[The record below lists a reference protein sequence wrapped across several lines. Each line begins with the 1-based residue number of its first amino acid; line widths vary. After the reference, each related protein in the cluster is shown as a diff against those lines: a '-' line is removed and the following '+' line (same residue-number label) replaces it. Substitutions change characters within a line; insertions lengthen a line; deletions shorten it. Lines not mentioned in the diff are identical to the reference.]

1 MKKESDSMVTE
12 KGTGK
17 REGWNAE
24 DPGEQLSDEDETEVA
39 WLLRRWD
46 EPRGNVDTRHKGG
59 LVVTSIT
66 RSLLCFSLLLFSGCA
81 LGKLHDP
88 ISIWEQSSSTVA
100 DNRKDERWRM
110 VEEQLRTRG
119 IQNGAVLRAMA
130 KLPRHRFVP
139 AAVAHLAYRDH
150 PLPIGLDQTISQP
163 FIVAYMTEAAD
174 ISPKEKV
181 LEIGTGSG
189 YQAAVLGELAREVY
203 TIEIIPELGERAR
216 QTLDEL
222 SYKNVHVKIGNGYEG
237 WAEHAPYDAIIVTAA
252 PDAVPQAL
260 IDQLAVNGQM
270 IIPVGTTN
278 QEIMMIRKTRKGVIK
293 RRTIPVRFVPMT
305 GKPSQ

>member
-1 MKKESDSMVTE
+1 
-12 KGTGK
+12 
-17 REGWNAE
+17 
-24 DPGEQLSDEDETEVA
+24 
-39 WLLRRWD
+39 
-46 EPRGNVDTRHKGG
+46 
-59 LVVTSIT
+59 VVTAIT
-66 RSLLCFSLLLFSGCA
+66 HSLLCFSLLIFPGCA
-81 LGKLHDP
+81 IEKPHDP
-88 ISIWEQSSSTVA
+88 VSVWEQSSSTVA
-100 DNRKDERWRM
+100 DNRKDERWQM

-119 IQNGAVLRAMA
+119 IQNGAILRAMA
-130 KLPRHRFVP
+130 KVSRHRFVP

-174 ISPKEKV
+174 ISPQEKV

-189 YQAAVLGELAREVY
+189 YQAAVLGELVREVY

-222 SYKNVHVKIGNGYEG
+222 GYKNVHVKIGNGYEG
-237 WAEHAPYDAIIVTAA
+237 WTEHAPYDAIIVTAA
-252 PDAVPQAL
+252 PDEVPQAL

-270 IIPVGTTN
+270 VIPVGTTN
-278 QEIMMIRKTRKGVIK
+278 QEMMVIRKTRKGVIK

-305 GKPSQ
+305 GKPA